1 MVYFSVRS
9 PGSSFPVG
17 SPAVAVWLW
26 VIFPSLIVA
35 PMIHFLSGKIPLFP
49 VCTVVILSSLIAL
62 PHTVPVLSLLESTF
76 VCVASSSRSGID
88 WYWDTPP
95 CACWS
100 TSLRT
105 YMLLARTWACWRN
118 STAFFLVS

>member
-1 MVYFSVRS
+1 
-9 PGSSFPVG
+9 
-17 SPAVAVWLW
+17 
-26 VIFPSLIVA
+26 
-35 PMIHFLSGKIPLFP
+35 MIHFLSGKIPLFP

-76 VCVASSSRSGID
+76 VCVASSSRSGMA

-118 STAFFLVS
+118 STAFFLVSWPVSPLNSSDTATLPRGTATLFAIASASWA